1 MDMIEGPVAKVEKIE
16 DKLELFIKYARR
28 FGVPEVME
36 KMTLTDI
43 MLLLKEFLFDPVHDL
58 LNAADI
64 PKVTRCLAIMAKL
77 AKVKGFEDMEV
88 VAPEE
93 ETSIESTE

>member
-1 MDMIEGPVAKVEKIE
+1 M
-16 DKLELFIKYARR
+16 
-28 FGVPEVME
+28 
-36 KMTLTDI
+36 
-43 MLLLKEFLFDPVHDL
+43 HDL

-77 AKVKGFEDMEV
+77 AQVKGFEDVEV